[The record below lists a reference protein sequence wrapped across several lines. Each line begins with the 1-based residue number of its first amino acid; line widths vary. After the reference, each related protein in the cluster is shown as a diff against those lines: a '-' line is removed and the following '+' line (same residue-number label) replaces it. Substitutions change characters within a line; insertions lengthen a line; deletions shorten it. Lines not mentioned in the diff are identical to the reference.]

1 MHIGGNR
8 MRGKII
14 VAGMGHGGLA
24 AAGILAKNGY
34 DVTVYEKKSEG
45 ALGYD
50 WTDIFDPKALAA
62 AELPMPPENLYTYKE
77 DMTFF
82 NPAMT
87 VGLRQH
93 VPADQREIKMERRD
107 IYDLLIRNA
116 EKNGAKLVYDCK
128 VRRPIT
134 AGSRVVGIATEKG
147 DIYGDLI
154 IDACGMESPVRM
166 NLPAGMPIEKTVG
179 RKDRISI
186 YRAFFDRADRNEVQD
201 KFKVILFA
209 EGICGITWIA
219 TEEEHTDLLIGR
231 FADLDEKEVSRVAN
245 SLRKSHPQLGTKV
258 MRGGQFV
265 QIPVRQPLSIMV
277 WDGYAAIGDSA
288 FMTVPLIGSGIA
300 NALRAARYLADTVM
314 ADANGRYDCETLW
327 QYEVRYFRELGQG
340 LAPLAAAK
348 RLLLNMAPQ
357 DIDYFFES
365 GTLNEDN
372 ITMTADFHSLFDLIR
387 FDPADL
393 MKKGR
398 NLCKNKDAMKKL
410 LSGLPKIA
418 GAMAASAAIPHRW
431 EERTVLRWAKRYS
444 ACFK

>member
-8 MRGKII
+8 MKGKII

-45 ALGYD
+45 TLGYD

-93 VPADQREIKMERRD
+93 VPADQREIKMERCD

-128 VRRPIT
+128 VLRPIT

-166 NLPAGMPIEKTVG
+166 NLPAGIPIEKAVS

-219 TEEEHTDLLIGR
+219 TE
-231 FADLDEKEVSRVAN
+231 
-245 SLRKSHPQLGTKV
+245 
-258 MRGGQFV
+258 
-265 QIPVRQPLSIMV
+265 
-277 WDGYAAIGDSA
+277 
-288 FMTVPLIGSGIA
+288 
-300 NALRAARYLADTVM
+300 
-314 ADANGRYDCETLW
+314 
-327 QYEVRYFRELGQG
+327 
-340 LAPLAAAK
+340 
-348 RLLLNMAPQ
+348 
-357 DIDYFFES
+357 
-365 GTLNEDN
+365 
-372 ITMTADFHSLFDLIR
+372 
-387 FDPADL
+387 
-393 MKKGR
+393 
-398 NLCKNKDAMKKL
+398 
-410 LSGLPKIA
+410 
-418 GAMAASAAIPHRW
+418 
-431 EERTVLRWAKRYS
+431 
-444 ACFK
+444 